1 VIIKLQ
7 DSQARAV
14 LGAMRSVGRADEEA
28 LTEVDR
34 GTIEAAAEILFGRD
48 DIRVDSLPETA
59 ADRLAE
65 ELDPGEETQL
75 AVRLLAVMS
84 LVNGEFDADKTKR
97 VQQYADALGVEEDY
111 LDILHEATSGEIA
124 EATACLVRKNAE
136 SFPGLD
142 HSGVNRDPAIPFL
155 PYTDGREQPD
165 LEARYEALGQL
176 PEGTFGRAFHTHFK
190 ENGFFFPGH
199 PDALAEGF
207 TMPHDSSHVIS
218 GYSTSEQGELLVST
232 FIAAMHPDRPMAAEI
247 LPVLFSWHLGV
258 KLDPLVAS
266 DEGGYEPRKFWT
278 AWDRGDSMKVDLLS
292 EEWDFWAAAEEPLD
306 ELREAYGLPPAEEGL
321 LA

>member
-1 VIIKLQ
+1 
-7 DSQARAV
+7 
-14 LGAMRSVGRADEEA
+14 
-28 LTEVDR
+28 
-34 GTIEAAAEILFGRD
+34 
-48 DIRVDSLPETA
+48 
-59 ADRLAE
+59 
-65 ELDPGEETQL
+65 
-75 AVRLLAVMS
+75 VRLLAVMS
-84 LVNGEFDADKTKR
+84 LVNGEFDEDKTAR
-97 VQQYADALGVEEDY
+97 VQQYADALGVEADY

-155 PYTDGREQPD
+155 PYTDGREQPE
-165 LEARYEALGQL
+165 LEARYEALGEL
-176 PEGTFGRAFHTHFK
+176 PDGTFGRAFHQHFK
-190 ENGFFFPGH
+190 DNGFFFPGH

-266 DEGGYEPRKFWT
+266 DRGGYEPKKFWT
-278 AWDRGDSMKVDLLS
+278 AWDRGESMKVDLLA
-292 EEWDFWAAAEEPLD
+292 EDWDFWAATEVPLD
-306 ELREAYGLPPAEEGL
+306 DLRHDYGLPPAEEAL